1 MSGKKVKRLGLILTL
16 CTVYFLVTD
25 LGVIAPAMGVIA
37 QAYPDVSVGTMGYLM
52 TIVSLVTIFSGFL
65 CGVLAGRKM
74 KYKTLLIS
82 ALLISIIAG
91 VTPFFFGHNMP
102 FSVLLLLRAIFGLG
116 LGFFWPLANTSI
128 IKFFPEEGERAKVLG
143 YGMFSFNIG
152 NIVCLLSGGVLAT
165 KGWNYTFLFYGI
177 AIIPLILTIIFY
189 KEPEHEEELKKEKIK
204 IPGIAYYYLF
214 LFLIAMVIAA
224 PFYAYFSIALAESH
238 IGTSALAGS
247 LIAVSTIGGMLVS
260 LLFSRLYKLLN
271 RYIFSV
277 SAFCVAI
284 SLMLIYFLI
293 NLGNNSIIL
302 PLAFCT
308 FLFGIGQTLWT
319 AGMPMAIGSAVPPA
333 AAAASMGLLMA
344 FQNIGSFIS
353 TPLIQFVLSVNKSA
367 GTKFIF
373 FFTGTLSAIL
383 GFAILLIVISRFKKV
398 QPPGLNRTPSGN

>member
-1 MSGKKVKRLGLILTL
+1 MSGNKVKRLGLILTL

-25 LGVIAPAMGVIA
+25 LGVISPAMGVIA
-37 QAYPDVSVGTMGYLM
+37 QAYPNVSVGALGYLM

-82 ALLISIIAG
+82 ALLISITAG
-91 VTPFFFGHNMP
+91 VTPFFFGHGMP
-102 FSVLLLLRAIFGLG
+102 FSVLLFLRAVFGLG

-128 IKFFPEEGERAKVLG
+128 IKFFPEEERAKVLG

-152 NIVCLLSGGVLAT
+152 NIVCLLSGGFLAT
-165 KGWNYTFLFYGI
+165 KGWNYPFLFYGI

-224 PFYAYFSIALAESH
+224 PFYAYFSITLAESH

-277 SAFCVAI
+277 SAFCVATG
-284 SLMLIYFLI
+284 LMLIYFFI
-293 NLGNNSIIL
+293 SLGGNSVIL

-373 FFTGTLSAIL
+373 FFTGAISAIL
-383 GFAILLIVISRFKKV
+383 GLAILLIVISRFKKV
-398 QPPGLNRTPSGN
+398 RTPDLNRTPSGN